1 MRRGVSVQT
10 QRCCQPQHA
19 YSRYLL
25 LLLGCTIDADI
36 DGMRDGTST
45 LQETDNINQ
54 HWNAEKA
61 ARALNL
67 PFILLTQYE
76 LQLASDKKV
85 EGIYISPQKP
95 KAILCTPKD
104 RSNDCMQHYEGHD
117 VLLMQVCVL

>member
-1 MRRGVSVQT
+1 MS
-10 QRCCQPQHA
+10 H
-19 YSRYLL
+19 LL
-25 LLLGCTIDADI
+25 YKRLTIYV
-36 DGMRDGTST
+36 
-45 LQETDNINQ
+45 NQ

-85 EGIYISPQKP
+85 KGIYTSPQKP
-95 KAILCTPKD
+95 KAVLCTPKD
-104 RSNDCMQHYEGHD
+104 RSNDCMQHYEGHN